1 MLKKQLNYM
10 NNIIKK
16 IITLINIF
24 VFAMLIF
31 ACNQHIK
38 KSNLEPQ
45 TDIVAQ
51 QNNINTNYNIDY
63 KNYDIFDI
71 SPAKIIIPQNQTE
84 SQSLSVVV
92 SDGHDN
98 LIVIDGGR
106 VEDSDYL
113 CEIIKGNG
121 GVVSNWYITHIHDDH
136 LGALYDILNK
146 KRTDIVINEI
156 SYQFADF
163 NWYFSKIGND
173 AGIISL
179 FENAILEYNSYLSS
193 VGKNMVKI
201 ENNILNY
208 DKRLRTYISKDE
220 SGKILSEV
228 AVNILNE
235 KVYELDQDPINNTSV
250 VYYIDIDV
258 KPYEKHYKDPVSM
271 IVFGDLG
278 YEGGEK
284 LFQFIEE
291 FKGRFNRINDTDIL
305 VLSHHGQNGIE
316 PELYKKFSPKVVIW
330 PSSKDIYENTHGRY
344 YTDDTK
350 KVLSE
355 ISSIE
360 YEIKSYEETALIR

>member
-1 MLKKQLNYM
+1 MLKFKFL
-10 NNIIKK
+10 KK
-16 IITLINIF
+16 IIHLIGITALTIL
-24 VFAMLIF
+24 VF

-45 TDIVAQ
+45 TDIVTW

-113 CEIIKGNG
+113 CEIIKDNG

-146 KRTDIVINEI
+146 KRTDIVIKEI

-163 NWYFSKIGND
+163 NWYYSKIGND
-173 AGIISL
+173 AGVINL
-179 FENAILEYNSYLSS
+179 FINAISDYNSYLSS
-193 VGKNMVKI
+193 VGKDLVNV
-201 ENNILNY
+201 EDNILSY
-208 DKRLRTYISKDE
+208 DKRARAYVSKDE
-220 SGKILSEV
+220 NDKLLSEIV
-228 AVNILNE
+228 VYAINE
-235 KVYELDQDPINNTSV
+235 NVYELDQDPINNTSI

-258 KPYEKHYKDPVSM
+258 KPYNQYPKDLVSM

-278 YEGGEK
+278 YDGGKK
-284 LFQFIEE
+284 LFYYTDE
-291 FKGRFNRINDTDIL
+291 FEDGFKRINEADIL
-305 VLSHHGQNGIE
+305 VLSHHGQNGID
-316 PELYKKFSPKVVIW
+316 PELYKKFSPKVVVW
-330 PSSKDIYENTHGRY
+330 PTSKDIYENTHGKY

-350 KVLSE
+350 KALSE
-355 ISSIE
+355 MSSIE
-360 YEIKSYEETALIR
+360 YEIKSYDETAVIR

>member
-1 MLKKQLNYM
+1 MLKFKFL
-10 NNIIKK
+10 KK
-16 IITLINIF
+16 IIHLIGITALTIL
-24 VFAMLIF
+24 VF

-45 TDIVAQ
+45 TDIVTR

-63 KNYDIFDI
+63 KDYDIFDI

-113 CEIIKGNG
+113 CEIIKNNG

-136 LGALYDILNK
+136 LGALYEILNK
-146 KRTDIVINEI
+146 KRTDIVIKEI

-163 NWYFSKIGND
+163 NWYYSKIGND
-173 AGIISL
+173 AGVINL
-179 FENAILEYNSYLSS
+179 FINAISDYNTYLSS
-193 VGKNMVKI
+193 IGRDLVNV
-201 ENNILNY
+201 EDNILSH
-208 DKRLRTYISKDE
+208 DKRARAYVSKVEND
-220 SGKILSEV
+220 KLLSEIV
-228 AVNILNE
+228 VYAINDN
-235 KVYELDQDPINNTSV
+235 VYELDQDPINNTSI
-250 VYYIDIDV
+250 VYYIDIDM
-258 KPYEKHYKDPVSM
+258 KPYNQVPKDLVSM

-278 YEGGEK
+278 YEGGKK
-284 LFQFIEE
+284 LFYYTDE
-291 FKGRFNRINDTDIL
+291 FEDGFKRINDADIL
-305 VLSHHGQNGIE
+305 VLSHHGQNGID
-316 PELYKKFSPKVVIW
+316 PELYKKFSPKAVVW
-330 PSSKDIYENTHGRY
+330 PTSKDIYENTHGRY

-355 ISSIE
+355 MSSIE
-360 YEIKSYEETALIR
+360 CEIKSYEETAVIR